1 LNFGWQEWLLVGGVV
16 TLLVG
21 PKRIAALF
29 RELGRSLWERPGLQA
44 KTKNEPTKDES

>member
-29 RELGRSLWERPGLQA
+29 KELGRGLWKRPDLLA
-44 KTKNEPTKDES
+44 ETKDKPTKDES